1 LEFQEVLWR
10 AFCETKGQQIA
21 GQGAIPLLRNGSF
34 RRTQLVCTFSGLTL
48 AFSQEPRVR
57 YLKGSVSLRD
67 RDRELLHL
75 VADARYMTHGQ
86 LFQMARLKAL
96 EFERPIFNWRV
107 RRLVNSGLLRKQVV
121 PYLGADAL
129 YSITRG
135 GVQALE
141 EMGITY
147 LGGYGEREK
156 DPTEAQ
162 VPHVLE
168 LNRIRLALERS
179 RALMVWIPEVFI
191 RVVNLSPT
199 LCYAKAYDAVAKVSL
214 GGGVWAEFAIEYERT
229 LKSEQKYEKIVEA
242 IESER
247 RLHTILYLT
256 PSYELLASLRWY
268 FERARHDVLF
278 ALVEDFKKD
287 VLDTQVDLARAFR
300 RMTLRDALA
309 RSTSQVKAS
318 VFG

>member
-1 LEFQEVLWR
+1 
-10 AFCETKGQQIA
+10 
-21 GQGAIPLLRNGSF
+21 
-34 RRTQLVCTFSGLTL
+34 
-48 AFSQEPRVR
+48 VR

-86 LFQMARLKAL
+86 LFQLARLKAI
-96 EFERPIFNWRV
+96 EFKRPVFNWRV
-107 RRLVNSGLLRKQVV
+107 RRLVNSYLLRKQVV
-121 PYLGADAL
+121 SYLGADAL

-135 GVQALE
+135 GIQALE

-147 LGGYGEREK
+147 LGGYVEREK
-156 DPTEAQ
+156 DPTKAQ
-162 VPHVLE
+162 IPHVLE

-179 RALMVWIPEVFI
+179 HALVFWIPEVFI

-214 GGGVWAEFAIEYERT
+214 GDGAWAEFAIEYERT
-229 LKSEQKYEKIVEA
+229 LKSEQKYEKILEA
-242 IESER
+242 IERER
-247 RLHTILYLT
+247 RLHTILYLA
-256 PSYELLASLRWY
+256 PSYEILASLRWY

-287 VLDTQVDLARAFR
+287 MLDTQVDLARGYR
-300 RMTLRDALA
+300 RLALRQALA
-309 RSTSQVKAS
+309 RNVSQLKATT
-318 VFG
+318 FA